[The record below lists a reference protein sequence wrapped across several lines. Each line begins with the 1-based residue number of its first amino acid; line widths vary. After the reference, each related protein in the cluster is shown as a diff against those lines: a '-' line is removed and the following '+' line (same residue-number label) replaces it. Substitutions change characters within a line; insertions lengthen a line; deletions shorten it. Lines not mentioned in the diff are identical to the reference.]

1 MALFYA
7 PHQPHG
13 QPMLPHRFYN
23 EFTLILISFKHGYEF
38 QGIVADGEDGSHWVI
53 VDDKG

>member
-1 MALFYA
+1 MALLSA
-7 PHQPHG
+7 HHQPHG

-23 EFTLILISFKHGYEF
+23 EFMLILISFKYGYEF